1 MMYQV
6 PEHIDRNKIFIVR
19 RSEIEGRLDPKMAL
33 YNRKVRHTLYPK
45 VKLKDILVCKPQ
57 YGASEPGVTRTNTL
71 EPRYIRITDIDNYG
85 LICNEEMGATAANIE
100 DKYILFENDILIA
113 RSGATVGKSY
123 IHKKK
128 PYSCFFAGYL
138 IRFTID
144 KNKALPEY
152 IFTYTQLNTYKEWIN
167 AVQRPSGQP
176 NINSEEY
183 QSLEIPL
190 PNIIVQ
196 QEIVNVIN
204 SAYNQKL
211 QKESE
216 AQQLLESIDT
226 YILNELGITLPK
238 VKTDLKSRM
247 FLVNRSELET
257 RFDPY
262 YSQGY
267 FKEAFSA
274 LYRGNYPIYSIKS
287 LSKLI
292 TSGITPKSGGEAYTD
307 DKETGIPFIRS
318 GNIDINGDFDFE
330 DLLYIKPEIHET
342 VMKSSQVYKNDL
354 MIAIVG
360 ATIGQVG
367 IFLDE
372 REANINQAIALVR
385 LKEGNDIQYIKELI
399 KSRVGQLSLNRLK
412 RPVARANINLEEIST
427 IKIPLPPLAKQQE
440 IANHIYSIRQQAKQ
454 LQEEGK
460 TILENAKKE
469 VEQMIIG

>member
-196 QEIVNVIN
+196 QEIVN
-204 SAYNQKL
+204 S
-211 QKESE
+211 SF
-216 AQQLLESIDT
+216 
-226 YILNELGITLPK
+226 G
-238 VKTDLKSRM
+238 
-247 FLVNRSELET
+247 F
-257 RFDPY
+257 RF
-262 YSQGY
+262 
-267 FKEAFSA
+267 
-274 LYRGNYPIYSIKS
+274 
-287 LSKLI
+287 
-292 TSGITPKSGGEAYTD
+292 
-307 DKETGIPFIRS
+307 
-318 GNIDINGDFDFE
+318 
-330 DLLYIKPEIHET
+330 
-342 VMKSSQVYKNDL
+342 
-354 MIAIVG
+354 
-360 ATIGQVG
+360 
-367 IFLDE
+367 
-372 REANINQAIALVR
+372 QAV
-385 LKEGNDIQYIKELI
+385 
-399 KSRVGQLSLNRLK
+399 
-412 RPVARANINLEEIST
+412 
-427 IKIPLPPLAKQQE
+427 
-440 IANHIYSIRQQAKQ
+440 
-454 LQEEGK
+454 
-460 TILENAKKE
+460 
-469 VEQMIIG
+469 